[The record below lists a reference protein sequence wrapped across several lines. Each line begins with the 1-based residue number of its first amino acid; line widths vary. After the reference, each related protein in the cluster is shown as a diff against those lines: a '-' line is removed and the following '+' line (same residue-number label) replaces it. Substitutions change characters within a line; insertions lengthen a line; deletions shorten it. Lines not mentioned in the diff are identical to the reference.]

1 MHPADMGKRGDQLVR
16 VFDEP
21 VEPVI
26 TQHCSKIA
34 NSVVRIAEIASDE
47 YPAAATLLYCR
58 WSGHGPDIEG
68 VPESSKAVPL
78 SEPPLKSLDAGR
90 TDYHPE
96 RAPATFE
103 SISCFAGTKSAPVA
117 CGEILA

>member
-21 VEPVI
+21 VEPVVI
-26 TQHCSKIA
+26 QHCSKIA
-34 NSVVRIAEIASDE
+34 NSVVRITEIASDE

-58 WSGHGPDIEG
+58 WSGHGPNIEG

-90 TDYHPE
+90 TELSP
-96 RAPATFE
+96 
-103 SISCFAGTKSAPVA
+103 
-117 CGEILA
+117 